1 MNKTLLPIRL
11 VFVALCAA
19 AGWLA
24 QLTVLAGDRYRL
36 LPIMVGLGI
45 GLLVVLVDVLL
56 KGFSLRALSAVTFGI
71 AIGLLV
77 AHMVSISPLLEV
89 NPQRGDAMD
98 PATIYLIRLG
108 LFVICPYLAAVIAL
122 RGKDEFNLVIPYVRF
137 VPHEVDV
144 PLVVVDTSVL
154 IDGRVARVCES
165 GFLTAA
171 LVIPRFVLNELRAV
185 ADSADP
191 HKQARG
197 RRGLEVLNELR
208 KIKNL
213 DIRITESEV
222 AKRED
227 VDAKLVFLAQSMRAK
242 LLTTDYNLAKMAEFH
257 GVAWLNLNTLAK
269 SLRPELM
276 IGERLDVDLVKS
288 GKEEGQAVGFI
299 EDGSMVVVNGARP
312 YIGRRVQ
319 AEIVS
324 VLPTAGG
331 KMIFARHVG
340 EAE

>member
-1 MNKTLLPIRL
+1 MNKNLLPIRL

-19 AGWLA
+19 AGWLVS
-24 QLTVLAGDRYRL
+24 LTIMAGERNR
-36 LPIMVGLGI
+36 IIAVAVGLLI
-45 GLLVVLVDVLL
+45 GVLVVLVDVML
-56 KGFSLRALSAVTFGI
+56 KGFSLRGLSAITFGI
-71 AIGLLV
+71 GIGLLI
-77 AHMVSISPLLEV
+77 AHMVSTSPLLE
-89 NPQRGDAMD
+89 RDTAMD
-98 PATIYLIRLG
+98 PSTVYMIRIG

-165 GFLTAA
+165 GFLTSA

-185 ADSADP
+185 ADSTDP

-197 RRGLEVLNELR
+197 RRGLEVLNDLR
-208 KIKNL
+208 RIKNL
-213 DIRITESEV
+213 DIRIIESEV

-257 GVAWLNLNTLAK
+257 GVPWLNLNSLAK

-276 IGERLDVDLVKS
+276 LGERLDVELVKP
-288 GKEEGQAVGFI
+288 GKEDGQAVGYI
-299 EDGSMVVVNGARP
+299 EDGSMVVVNNARTH
-312 YIGRRVQ
+312 IGRRVQ
-319 AEIVS
+319 AEIIS

-331 KMIFARHVG
+331 KMIFARQVG
-340 EAE
+340 EAD

>member
-11 VFVALCAA
+11 VFIALCAWG
-19 AGWLA
+19 GWLVSF
-24 QLTVLAGDRYRL
+24 TILAGETNRAWAV
-36 LPIMVGLGI
+36 VGGFLI
-45 GLLVVLVDVLL
+45 GVLVVLVDIML
-56 KGFSLRALSAVTFGI
+56 KGFSLRGLSAVTFGI
-71 AIGLLV
+71 GVGLLI
-77 AHMVSISPLLEV
+77 AHMIGNSPLFEGGTMEV
-89 NPQRGDAMD
+89 S
-98 PATIYLIRLG
+98 TVYLVRVA
-108 LFVICPYLAAVIAL
+108 LFVVCPYLATVIAL

-154 IDGRVARVCES
+154 IDGRIARVCEA
-165 GFLTAA
+165 GFLSAA

-185 ADSADP
+185 ADSPDP
-191 HKQARG
+191 NKQARG

-222 AKRED
+222 TKRED
-227 VDAKLVFLAQSMRAK
+227 VDAKLVFLAASMRAK

-257 GVAWLNLNTLAK
+257 GVPWLNLNSLAK

-276 IGERLDVDLVKS
+276 LGERLDVDLVKP
-288 GKEEGQAVGFI
+288 GKEDGQAVGYI
-299 EDGSMVVVNGARP
+299 EDGSMVVVNGGRP
-312 YIGRRVQ
+312 HIGRRVQ
-319 AEIVS
+319 AEIIS

-331 KMIFARHVG
+331 KMVFAKHVG
-340 EAE
+340 DLE

>member
-1 MNKTLLPIRL
+1 MDKTLLPIRL

-19 AGWLA
+19 AGWLVCYTITDWDQYRGVA
-24 QLTVLAGDRYRL
+24 LTV
-36 LPIMVGLGI
+36 GLCI
-45 GLLVVLVDVLL
+45 GLLVVLVDIML
-56 KGFSLRALSAVTFGI
+56 KGFSLRGLSAVTVGI
-71 AIGLLV
+71 AVGSLIAYLV
-77 AHMVSISPLLEV
+77 GASPLLEE
-89 NPQRGDAMD
+89 GD
-98 PATIYLIRLG
+98 PTRIYLVRLA
-108 LFVICPYLAAVIAL
+108 LFLICPYLAIVIAL
-122 RGKDEFNLVIPYVRF
+122 RGKDEFNLIIPYVRF

-154 IDGRVARVCES
+154 IDGRVARVCEA

-185 ADSADP
+185 ADSTDP

-208 KIKNL
+208 RIKHL

-222 AKRED
+222 SKRED

-242 LLTTDYNLAKMAEFH
+242 LLTTDFNLAKMAEFH
-257 GVAWLNLNTLAK
+257 GVPWLNLNALAK

-276 IGERLDVDLVKS
+276 LGERLDVDLVKP
-288 GKEEGQAVGFI
+288 GKEEGQAVGYL
-299 EDGSMVVVNGARP
+299 EDGSMVVVNGGRGL
-312 YIGRRVQ
+312 IGRRVH
-319 AEIVS
+319 AEIIS

-331 KMIFARHVG
+331 KMVFARHMPD
-340 EAE
+340 AEHT